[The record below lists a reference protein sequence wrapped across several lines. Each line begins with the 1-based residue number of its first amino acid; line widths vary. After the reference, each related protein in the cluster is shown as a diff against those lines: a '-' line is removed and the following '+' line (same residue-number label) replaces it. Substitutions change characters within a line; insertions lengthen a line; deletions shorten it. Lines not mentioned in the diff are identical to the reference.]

1 MTKICIVT
9 ATRAEYGYL
18 RSLIDAVHHDHH
30 FQLQLVVTG
39 AHLLKEQGYTV
50 ERIQEDGY
58 PIAAFVD
65 VAVDNT
71 SELTIAHTM
80 SRYAEG
86 FADTFHK
93 LMPDIV
99 FVLGDRYEL
108 LPICSAAFM
117 MKIPIAHL
125 SGGDVTEGA
134 LDDAIRNAVTMLA
147 EYHFPGTEDSAK
159 NIIRMRGSDKSV
171 FIVGEPTLDFYTTET
186 LLTRVEL
193 AEALHLDADKRWV
206 LMTYH
211 PETMQSLDYNMEAVS
226 NIITVVQSIPNI
238 QIVIT
243 KANMD
248 YGGKEINEYLDA
260 VAVQYPGIFTVVSS
274 LGQLRYLSF
283 MKQAALVIGN
293 SSSGIVETPFL
304 SIPTVNVGDR
314 QKGRYQCAN
323 IIQASTGVDEIQAAV
338 TTALAADKNAYN
350 DKNYWGEGRTA
361 ENILKIL
368 HQMVDKKIGG
378 EFAIDLACAPPP
390 ISFQKINKH
399 YLYASGRAAL
409 YAILQNIKYHF
420 SKIDTVLLPEYLCES
435 IIHTVS
441 AAGFRYD
448 FYDIKADV
456 EPNCETILSKLD
468 NHTCVFVINYFGYVN
483 SEDTIKTLRS
493 VQSDTCIILDNVQA
507 FYEMDDTSSA
517 DYVFTSFRKWFAV
530 PDGAWVKTAHSNME
544 PALYSNSFA
553 QFKFAGS
560 LLKYFDSYKEVSD
573 QAYLDL
579 LAHGEE
585 ILGNSYNVICSEMT
599 QALFE
604 KIDFDAIKRVRCM
617 NADYIV
623 EQVKKMNIQ
632 IIRGSKQP
640 KVPFFI
646 PILVHD
652 RDKIRMV
659 LRKHNI
665 FTPVHWP
672 QPQNIAH
679 HNRLYDAELSLVIDQ
694 RYSIF
699 DMKRM
704 IGALNDIGGNKRYLE

>member
-9 ATRAEYGYL
+9 ATRAEYGCL
-18 RSLIDAVHHDHH
+18 RSLIDAVYHDHH

-58 PIAAFVD
+58 PIAALVD
-65 VAVDNT
+65 VAVDNA

-80 SRYAEG
+80 SRYAEK
-86 FADTFHK
+86 FADAFHE
-93 LMPDIV
+93 LRPDIV

-159 NIIRMRGSDKSV
+159 NIIRMRGSDKNV

-390 ISFQKINKH
+390 DKFSENK
-399 YLYASGRAAL
+399 
-409 YAILQNIKYHF
+409 
-420 SKIDTVLLPEYLCES
+420 
-435 IIHTVS
+435 
-441 AAGFRYD
+441 
-448 FYDIKADV
+448 
-456 EPNCETILSKLD
+456 
-468 NHTCVFVINYFGYVN
+468 
-483 SEDTIKTLRS
+483 
-493 VQSDTCIILDNVQA
+493 
-507 FYEMDDTSSA
+507 
-517 DYVFTSFRKWFAV
+517 
-530 PDGAWVKTAHSNME
+530 
-544 PALYSNSFA
+544 
-553 QFKFAGS
+553 
-560 LLKYFDSYKEVSD
+560 
-573 QAYLDL
+573 
-579 LAHGEE
+579 
-585 ILGNSYNVICSEMT
+585 
-599 QALFE
+599 
-604 KIDFDAIKRVRCM
+604 
-617 NADYIV
+617 
-623 EQVKKMNIQ
+623 
-632 IIRGSKQP
+632 
-640 KVPFFI
+640 
-646 PILVHD
+646 
-652 RDKIRMV
+652 
-659 LRKHNI
+659 
-665 FTPVHWP
+665 
-672 QPQNIAH
+672 
-679 HNRLYDAELSLVIDQ
+679 
-694 RYSIF
+694 
-699 DMKRM
+699 
-704 IGALNDIGGNKRYLE
+704 

>member
-1 MTKICIVT
+1 MVCREGGEYSERSEGVTKICIVT
-9 ATRAEYGYL
+9 ATRAEYGCL

-39 AHLLKEQGYTV
+39 AHLLREQGYTV

-58 PIAAFVD
+58 PIAALVD

-159 NIIRMRGSDKSV
+159 NIIRMRGSDKNV
-171 FIVGEPTLDFYTTET
+171 FTVGEPTLDFYTMET
-186 LLTRVEL
+186 LLTRAEL
-193 AEALHLDADKRWV
+193 AETLHLDCGKRWV

-211 PETMQSLDYNMEAVS
+211 PETMQGLAYNLEAVS
-226 NIITVVQSIPNI
+226 HIIKVLQTIPNV

-248 YGGKEINEYLDA
+248 YGGKEINEYLDS
-260 VAVQYPGIFTVVSS
+260 VAVQYPEIFTVVSS

-293 SSSGIVETPFL
+293 SSSGIIETPFL

-314 QKGRYQCAN
+314 QKGRYQCTN

-361 ENILKIL
+361 EKIL
-368 HQMVDKKIGG
+368 DVLH
-378 EFAIDLACAPPP
+378 
-390 ISFQKINKH
+390 SINKN
-399 YLYASGRAAL
+399 G
-409 YAILQNIKYHF
+409 
-420 SKIDTVLLPEYLCES
+420 V
-435 IIHTVS
+435 
-441 AAGFRYD
+441 
-448 FYDIKADV
+448 
-456 EPNCETILSKLD
+456 
-468 NHTCVFVINYFGYVN
+468 
-483 SEDTIKTLRS
+483 
-493 VQSDTCIILDNVQA
+493 
-507 FYEMDDTSSA
+507 
-517 DYVFTSFRKWFAV
+517 
-530 PDGAWVKTAHSNME
+530 
-544 PALYSNSFA
+544 
-553 QFKFAGS
+553 
-560 LLKYFDSYKEVSD
+560 
-573 QAYLDL
+573 
-579 LAHGEE
+579 
-585 ILGNSYNVICSEMT
+585 
-599 QALFE
+599 
-604 KIDFDAIKRVRCM
+604 
-617 NADYIV
+617 
-623 EQVKKMNIQ
+623 
-632 IIRGSKQP
+632 
-640 KVPFFI
+640 
-646 PILVHD
+646 
-652 RDKIRMV
+652 
-659 LRKHNI
+659 
-665 FTPVHWP
+665 
-672 QPQNIAH
+672 
-679 HNRLYDAELSLVIDQ
+679 
-694 RYSIF
+694 
-699 DMKRM
+699 
-704 IGALNDIGGNKRYLE
+704 